1 MLNSESLV
9 SLIESILA
17 SRLSKAQALDNISV
31 SHAVTTRLAQLDKM
45 SVQLAVASQLAK
57 MVENTKSG
65 VTPLLVEAFVRQ
77 AERLIAESRPLDELP
92 RSTAAAYL
100 GYVRDLT
107 NRSGAGARPFKLM
120 KTTLRVASLCINNE
134 YRPCPAEYETVVK
147 TLAQDGIVEDDITAL
162 RGLGLLSLLDSD
174 VPVRIRFEL
183 DPIAEYCAIEYWRE
197 KSSVDEWQ
205 SIRDKAQKLLP
216 ASAEFIRA
224 IEDIENYIAARDN

>member
-1 MLNSESLV
+1 M
-9 SLIESILA
+9 
-17 SRLSKAQALDNISV
+17 
-31 SHAVTTRLAQLDKM
+31 SHATASQLAQLDKM

-65 VTPLLVEAFVRQ
+65 VTPLLVEAFVQQ
-77 AERLIAESRPLDELP
+77 AERLMAEGKPLDELP

-120 KTTLRVASLCINNE
+120 KTTLKVASLCISNE
-134 YRPCPAEYETVVK
+134 YRPCPVEYKKVVA
-147 TLAQDGIVEDDITAL
+147 TLVRDGFVEDDIAVL
-162 RGLGLLSLLDSD
+162 RGLGLLRLLDSD

-197 KSSVDEWQ
+197 NSTASEWQ
-205 SIRDKAQKLLP
+205 SIRDEVQRLLP
-216 ASAEFIRA
+216 ASADFLRA
-224 IEDIENYIAARDN
+224 IEDIENYVATRGY